1 MNNKKLSWVEL
12 RDIKLHKAREI
23 EELVNFIG
31 GFDKWPMLN
40 EDCRLEVLKYLDYS
54 SLCELKVCS
63 KADYELVKK
72 KKIPIRICRMVISEA
87 IMIQKQ
93 RTIIDKTDTI
103 EVRAEFNDEYHH
115 SPYIERS
122 FTQKGRDTHVS
133 VRAYLDAQESNGHF
147 VLESTNYYNAA
158 MEYVDKCLKKCNY
171 ELDRLLVQM
180 TDNPFSHCKLD
191 RLVRCDNVEMG
202 IDNIELFNWWIQ
214 KLPEKM
220 KQFELYTFTCAD
232 FDHPIRSAF
241 LSLPQIKQV
250 EHLDL
255 SCEVSLTD
263 EQFLNLEN
271 RTMSSWH
278 ASVTNEGVNQFL
290 RKWVKGKGNQ
300 EFEYVRFSGF
310 SRNQDRNVILQ
321 GLQARQWDDEFKEE
335 TNGFVEEFKNS
346 SFFNPND
353 LCFQINSSVHPF
365 ESITL
370 VFGYSLNIVKTG
382 TKTVKKGKTITS
394 YSVPELMFS
403 D

>member
-1 MNNKKLSWVEL
+1 MNNKKLSRVEL
-12 RDIKLHKAREI
+12 RDIQLHKAREI
-23 EELVNFIG
+23 EGLVNFIG

-54 SLCELKVCS
+54 SLCELKICS

-87 IMIQKQ
+87 RMIQKE
-93 RTIIDKTDTI
+93 RTLIEKTDTI
-103 EVRAEFNDEYHH
+103 EVRAEFNDEYYH

-133 VRAYLDAQESNGHF
+133 VCAYLDAQESNGHF

-180 TDNPFSHCKLD
+180 TDNPFSHCKLE

-220 KQFELYTFTCAD
+220 KQFELYTFICAG
-232 FDHPIRSAF
+232 FYHPIRSAF

-250 EHLDL
+250 EHLNL

-263 EQFLNLEN
+263 EQFLNLQN
-271 RTMSSWH
+271 KTMSFESY
-278 ASVTNEGVNQFL
+278 SVTNRGINQFL
-290 RKWVKGKGNQ
+290 RVIKHSEATNISLNFQKWVKGKGNQ

-321 GLQARQWDDEFKEE
+321 GLQAREWDDEFKRR
-335 TNGFVEEFKNS
+335 
-346 SFFNPND
+346 
-353 LCFQINSSVHPF
+353 Q
-365 ESITL
+365 
-370 VFGYSLNIVKTG
+370 
-382 TKTVKKGKTITS
+382 
-394 YSVPELMFS
+394 
-403 D
+403 